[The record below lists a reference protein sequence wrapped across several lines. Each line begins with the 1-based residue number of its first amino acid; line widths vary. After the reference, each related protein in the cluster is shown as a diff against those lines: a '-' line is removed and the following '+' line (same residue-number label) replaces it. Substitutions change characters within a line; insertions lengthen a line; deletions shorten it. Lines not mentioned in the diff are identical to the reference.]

1 MQHALLI
8 TGSPYQ
14 TKACHSA
21 LRFARTA
28 LEQQADSINGV
39 FFYQDAVLIG
49 DALAQP
55 PRDEVNLQAEW
66 LALAK
71 QFEMPLYVCIAAA
84 VRRGVINE
92 TEAKRYQLEHFSL
105 ADGFQLEGLGSLV
118 ELMNNSEK
126 VIQFR

>member
-1 MQHALLI
+1 MQHTLFI

-21 LRFARTA
+21 LRFARAA
-28 LEQQADSINGV
+28 LEQRADSINGV

-49 DALAQP
+49 NTLAQP
-55 PRDEVNLQAEW
+55 PRDEINLHQEW
-66 LALAK
+66 LELAQ
-71 QFEMPLYVCIAAA
+71 QFQLPLYICIAAA

-92 TEAKRYQLEHFSL
+92 SEANRYQLEQFSL

-118 ELMNNSEK
+118 ELMNTSEK